1 MFPPQTSMWGRW
13 SPNKERTV
21 LMGVSNA
28 IAYLGNLAS
37 NILTGFYL
45 VFMIHKLTYF
55 ITSYNLRKT
64 RLAMGLLY
72 LWYYWNYLGNW
83 LDSVFQKFTSW
94 DALDRSER
102 TSIHW
107 VGLRLGFFE
116 TLFESD
122 THRFKI
128 LFTSVVL
135 SSARDSSLAKIH
147 LRILQ
152 LISRIYHG
160 VLYWHQA
167 GINGPLR
174 PPVGHGRRNFDY
186 LTKVH
191 FGQPMLPDFR
201 LQ

>member
-45 VFMIHKLTYF
+45 VFMIHELTYL

-72 LWYYWNYLGNW
+72 LWYYWDYLGNW
-83 LDSVFQKFTSW
+83 LDSVFQKFASW

-107 VGLRLGFFE
+107 VGFRLGFSE
-116 TLFESD
+116 ILLESD
-122 THRFKI
+122 KSWRSFYV
-128 LFTSVVL
+128 FFVL
-135 SSARDSSLAKIH
+135 SPAWDSSLEKIH
-147 LRILQ
+147 LRILP
-152 LISRIYHG
+152 LISRRYHG

-167 GINGPLR
+167 GINGPL
-174 PPVGHGRRNFDY
+174 VHSVWHGWSNYDY
-186 LTKVH
+186 LIKVP
-191 FGQPMLPDFR
+191 FGQQMLPDFR